1 MIKTNHHKIGIINF
15 KYYLKPAIGEKNLD
29 YTNKVFKYNFY
40 KLKKKKLKRK
50 PTNYGM
56 HFKIN
61 KTMQSMSR
69 IFKLLIK

>member
-1 MIKTNHHKIGIINF
+1 MIKINHHKIGIINF
-15 KYYLKPAIGEKNLD
+15 KYYLKPAVGEKNLD

-40 KLKKKKLKRK
+40 KLKKKLKRK